1 MVLFWGDC
9 RGEPTNI
16 APGLFGSDTIDVP
29 GSESEQKQAE
39 AKGNIGKTIKLKN
52 DVTGYYSA
60 QTYKSRQIPLP
71 KSIGELNTSIIIYR
85 DWITHLTAA
94 LLL

>member
-29 GSESEQKQAE
+29 GSEGEQKQA
-39 AKGNIGKTIKLKN
+39 AARGNTGKTIKLKN

-71 KSIGELNTSIIIYR
+71 KSIGELNT
-85 DWITHLTAA
+85 
-94 LLL
+94 